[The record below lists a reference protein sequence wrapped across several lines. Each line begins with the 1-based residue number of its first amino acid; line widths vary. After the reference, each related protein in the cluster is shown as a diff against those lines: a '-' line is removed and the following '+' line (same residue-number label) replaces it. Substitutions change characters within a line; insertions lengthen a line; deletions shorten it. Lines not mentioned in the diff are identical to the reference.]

1 MYNRR
6 WLRFL
11 NRQKG
16 RKESIM
22 KVFGNIEKSASSVW
36 KKFLDVTGWLAM
48 LVAILAVVGIGGFI
62 ITSVMVN
69 YQTLGAII
77 LDGASQIFIDHYGW
91 VLLFNVL
98 IIVGTV
104 IFIHINDKKGF
115 FNWEALGKAKL
126 YASLVGLLVILNVLF
141 FMIVI
146 TYLKWS
152 AIVNTFWDIM
162 SNELV
167 FKAIFACELMIIL
180 VVIFFVLRIKA
191 EKKSDNGH
199 A

>member
-1 MYNRR
+1 
-6 WLRFL
+6 
-11 NRQKG
+11 
-16 RKESIM
+16 M

-77 LDGASQIFIDHYGW
+77 LDGASQIFTDHYGW